1 MVGLVKAMLIA
12 RRAHYGQKDKAG
24 EDYFRGHITRVIRY
38 AFGIPAKIIA
48 ALHDTIEDTDATE
61 EFLRGEGF
69 SKIITS
75 GVLSVT
81 VPKGESHAS
90 LIARARKH
98 MFGRQ
103 VREIDYEH
111 NNNLKRF
118 RQPPLDRIKKTRQYH
133 IPNRI
138 RLGVRKNR
146 PGKRLE
152 LA

>member
-48 ALHDTIEDTDATE
+48 ALHDTIEDTKITAE
-61 EFLRGEGF
+61 YLRKEGF
-69 SKIITS
+69 SETIVS

-81 VPKGESHAS
+81 VPKGESYAS

-98 MFGRQ
+98 MYGRQ
-103 VREIDYEH
+103 VREADYKD

-118 RQPPLDRIKKTRQYH
+118 RRPPLDRIKKTRQYH

-138 RLGVRKNR
+138 RLGVHKNR